1 MTGNGRHNGKIPN
14 VAASVSDLTHDVIE
28 LSELQV
34 QLVALD
40 AKYSMQKA
48 RSCLVMAVIGAA
60 MLLGTI
66 PVALITIAAVLVET
80 LEWSY
85 AASAGVATLVGLVI
99 TGIVLGIAYSYIK
112 SGLVSFDRSTEEL
125 RRNVAWLKSTL
136 RTRGHAEKSAR
147 RAADHPINY

>member
-40 AKYSMQKA
+40 AKYSVQKA
-48 RSCLVMAVIGAA
+48 RTCLVMAVIGAA

-85 AASAGVATLVGLVI
+85 AVSAGVATLVGLVI
-99 TGIVLGIAYSYIK
+99 TSIVLGLAYGYLK

-125 RRNVAWLKSTL
+125 RRNIAWLKSTL
-136 RTRGHAEKSAR
+136 RTRSHAERAAS